1 MKLTRR
7 NLGTEF
13 RIWVPCEAGTDA
25 VDDLINEMVAIAG
38 GMTVTSGVGVWVK
51 ADGEGMQEDV
61 HVLSFITT
69 DDLTMNTKIEELAK
83 TLLEE
88 GQEAV
93 LVSYD
98 DHRFLLTPDI
108 EEANPHIKFSWRN

>member
-69 DDLTMNTKIEELAK
+69 DPIMNAKIEELAK

-93 LVSYD
+93 LVAYD
-98 DHRFLLTPDI
+98 DRRFLLTPDI

>member
-1 MKLTRR
+1 MKLIRA

-25 VDDLINEMVAIAG
+25 VDDLINEMVTITG
-38 GMTVTSGVGVWVK
+38 GMTVTSGVGVWINSE
-51 ADGEGMQEDV
+51 DEPIQEDV
-61 HVLSFITT
+61 HVLSFITPNP
-69 DDLTMNTKIEELAK
+69 TMPAKIEELAK

-98 DHRFLLTPDI
+98 GQRFMLTPDI